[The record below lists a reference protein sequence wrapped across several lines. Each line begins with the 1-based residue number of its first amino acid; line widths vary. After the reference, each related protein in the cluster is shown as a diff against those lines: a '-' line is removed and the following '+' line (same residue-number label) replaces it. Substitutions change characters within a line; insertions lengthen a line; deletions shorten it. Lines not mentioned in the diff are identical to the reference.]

1 MLRQTEVSFAQSVE
15 PEVMQST
22 LQGMLGGNAS
32 GDIKQGLQQVY
43 ERKTNQYFFNAGGLK
58 GSIERNRQDQIY
70 IAVWDS
76 NLQK

>member
-1 MLRQTEVSFAQSVE
+1 
-15 PEVMQST
+15 
-22 LQGMLGGNAS
+22 MLGGNAS

-58 GSIERNRQDQIY
+58 GSIERNREDQIY

-76 NLQK
+76 NLHK

>member
-43 ERKTNQYFFNAGGLK
+43 ERKTNQYSFNIGGLK
-58 GSIERNRQDQIY
+58 GSIQRNSEDQIY

-76 NLQK
+76 NLHK